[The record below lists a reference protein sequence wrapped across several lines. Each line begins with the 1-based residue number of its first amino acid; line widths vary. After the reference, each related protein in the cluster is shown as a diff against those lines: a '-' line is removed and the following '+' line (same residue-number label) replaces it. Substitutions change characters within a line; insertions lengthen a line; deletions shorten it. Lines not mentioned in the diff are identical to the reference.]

1 MTALI
6 VEDEERARKSL
17 KALLQIHCPDTIEVI
32 GEAGTVADAVALIQ
46 ELQPE
51 LVFMDILLQGGTG
64 FDALNQAEGDFK
76 LVFITAYDEYAL
88 RAFRF
93 SAAGY
98 LLKPVDPD
106 ELVAT
111 VEKISRED
119 SRVKNKQLDVIRE
132 LLHNR
137 GKRAERIIIP
147 TADGMEIVAIKS
159 ILYCQADRN
168 YTHLVLQ
175 HEKKILSSK
184 TLKYYEELLEGQDFF
199 RVHNS
204 YLVNLAHI
212 RKYYKSQEG
221 VLEMI
226 NGYKIDVARNRKA
239 ELLQAISNLI

>member
-1 MTALI
+1 MTVLI

-17 KALLQIHCPDTIEVI
+17 KALLHIHCSETIEVI
-32 GEAGTVADAVALIQ
+32 GEAGTVPDAVHLIQ
-46 ELQPE
+46 ELRPE

-64 FDALNQAEGDFK
+64 FDVLSQASGDFK
-76 LVFITAYDEYAL
+76 LVFVTAYDEYAL

-98 LLKPVDPD
+98 LLKPVDPED
-106 ELVAT
+106 LVAT
-111 VEKISRED
+111 IEKISRED
-119 SRVKNKQLDVIRE
+119 TRLKDKQLDVIKE
-132 LLHNR
+132 LIHNKGR
-137 GKRAERIIIP
+137 KAERIIIP

-175 HEKKILSSK
+175 QDKKILSSK

-199 RVHNS
+199 RAHNS
-204 YLVNLAHI
+204 YLVNLAHV

-221 VLEMI
+221 VLEMD

-239 ELLQAISNLI
+239 ELLHAISNLI

>member
-1 MTALI
+1 MTVLI

-17 KALLQIHCPDTIEVI
+17 KALLQIHCSETIEVI
-32 GEAGTVADAVALIQ
+32 GEAGTVPDAVHLIQ
-46 ELQPE
+46 ALRPE

-64 FDALNQAEGDFK
+64 FDVLSQVSGDFK
-76 LVFITAYDEYAL
+76 LVFVTAYDEYAL

-98 LLKPVDPD
+98 LLKPVDPE

-111 VEKISRED
+111 IEKISRED
-119 SRVKNKQLDVIRE
+119 TRLKDKQLDVIKE
-132 LLHNR
+132 LLHNKGR
-137 GKRAERIIIP
+137 KAERIIIP

-175 HEKKILSSK
+175 QDKKILSSK

-199 RVHNS
+199 RAHNS
-204 YLVNLAHI
+204 YLVNLAHV

-221 VLEMI
+221 VLEMD

-239 ELLQAISNLI
+239 ELLHAISNLI

>member
-6 VEDEERARKSL
+6 IEDEERARKSL
-17 KALLQIHCPDTIEVI
+17 KALLQMHCADTVEVV
-32 GEAGTVADAVALIQ
+32 GEAATVPDAVRLIR
-46 ELQPE
+46 EIRPE

-64 FDALNQAEGDFK
+64 FDVVSQAGSDFK
-76 LVFITAYDEYAL
+76 LVFVTAYDEYAL

-111 VEKISRED
+111 VRKFGQED
-119 SRVKNKQLDVIRE
+119 ARLKDKQLDLIRE
-132 LLHNR
+132 LLR
-137 GKRAERIIIP
+137 DKSKKAERIIIP
-147 TADGMEIVAIKS
+147 TADGLEVVAIKS

-168 YTHLVLQ
+168 YTHLVM
-175 HEKKILSSK
+175 HDKKILSSK
-184 TLKYYEELLEGQDFF
+184 TLKYYEEMLDGQDFF

-212 RKYYKSQEG
+212 RKYYKSNEG
-221 VLEMI
+221 VLEMN
-226 NGYKIDVARNRKA
+226 NGHKIDVARNRKT
-239 ELLQAISNLI
+239 ELLHAITNLT

>member
-17 KALLQIHCPDTIEVI
+17 KALLQIHCADTIEVI
-32 GEAGTVADAVALIQ
+32 GEAGTVPEAVQLIH

-51 LVFMDILLQGGTG
+51 VVFMDILLQGGTG
-64 FDALNQAEGDFK
+64 FDALSQVAQDFK

-98 LLKPVDPD
+98 LLKPVDPE
-106 ELVAT
+106 ELVET
-111 VEKISRED
+111 VEKLNHEHARLKD
-119 SRVKNKQLDVIRE
+119 KQLDLIKE
-132 LLHNR
+132 LLHDKGR
-137 GKRAERIIIP
+137 KAERIIIP
-147 TADGMEIVAIKS
+147 TAEGMEIVPIKN

-175 HEKKILSSK
+175 HEKKIVSSK

-204 YLVNLAHI
+204 YLVNLTHV
-212 RKYYKSQEG
+212 RKFYKSQEG
-221 VLEMI
+221 VVEMV